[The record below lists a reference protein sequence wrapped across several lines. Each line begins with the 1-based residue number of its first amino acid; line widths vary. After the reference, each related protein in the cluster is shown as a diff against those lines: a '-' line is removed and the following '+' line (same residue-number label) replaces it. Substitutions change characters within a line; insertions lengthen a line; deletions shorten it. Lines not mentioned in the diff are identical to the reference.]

1 MVTELSPSASKGT
14 AMSATTKTTA
24 AGTQA
29 VFSQPVFS
37 QPVFSQQGR
46 KGIAYDW
53 QSLYAAAEAADLDE
67 KFAALTPALA
77 E

>member
-1 MVTELSPSASKGT
+1 MVTELSPSASKGA
-14 AMSATTKTTA
+14 AMSATTNTL
-24 AGTQA
+24 G
-29 VFSQPVFS
+29 SQPVFS
-37 QPVFSQQGR
+37 QHGI

-53 QSLYAAAEAADLDE
+53 QSLYASAEAADLDE

>member
-1 MVTELSPSASKGT
+1 
-14 AMSATTKTTA
+14 MSATTNTL
-24 AGTQA
+24 G
-29 VFSQPVFS
+29 SQPVFS
-37 QPVFSQQGR
+37 QPVFSQHGI

-53 QSLYAAAEAADLDE
+53 QSLYAAAEAADIDE

>member
-1 MVTELSPSASKGT
+1 
-14 AMSATTKTTA
+14 MSATTNTL
-24 AGTQA
+24 GSQP

-37 QPVFSQQGR
+37 QPVFSQHGI

-53 QSLYAAAEAADLDE
+53 QSLYAAAEAADIDE